1 MEGNKD
7 VYSTAPWQYEYEYR
21 FSSLRSL
28 SRSIEVPTGRNLAN
42 NIPPRKKKYSPPPPF
57 FFKVLEDLKQCILSK
72 RPYCTGEEL
81 LVVRF
86 PEIAQASSSLLGCCS
101 ATRTRRRAPW
111 KVNLANAIAPVGKV
125 VETAGVRSSTNF
137 DRPERIDLL
146 DFLPPLGA
154 AAQKPGG
161 YRKLSYSIIPAAW
174 WIGGS
179 LW

>member
-1 MEGNKD
+1 M
-7 VYSTAPWQYEYEYR
+7 
-21 FSSLRSL
+21 
-28 SRSIEVPTGRNLAN
+28 
-42 NIPPRKKKYSPPPPF
+42 
-57 FFKVLEDLKQCILSK
+57 
-72 RPYCTGEEL
+72 
-81 LVVRF
+81 VRF
-86 PEIAQASSSLLGCCS
+86 PEIAQASSSLLGCC
-101 ATRTRRRAPW
+101 TRRRAPW

-137 DRPERIDLL
+137 DRPERIDL

-161 YRKLSYSIIPAAW
+161 YRKLSYSICPSAAW